1 LSDSH
6 GLDFQLREP
15 AGEPQGALV
24 LLHGRGA
31 DEHDLK
37 PLIEYLDPDRRLV
50 AVTPGGP
57 LNLPPG
63 GRHWYV
69 VERVGYPDPDT
80 FKSSYALLEQW
91 LDDLPEQIGVGL
103 ERTVIGGFS
112 QGSVMAYTLSLGRGR
127 QSPAGVVALSGF
139 IPTVAGFDI
148 ELEGR
153 EGLAVAIGH
162 GSLDPVIPVEFGRQ
176 AAERLAAAGLAV
188 NFRESPIGHGIDP
201 SLVDELAS
209 WLTETLN
216 LDSR

>member
-1 LSDSH
+1 MSH
-6 GLDFQLREP
+6 PRGLDFQLREP
-15 AGEPQGALV
+15 ADEPQGALV

-31 DEHDLK
+31 DEHDLQ

-80 FKSSYALLEQW
+80 FKSSYELLEQM
-91 LDDLPEQIGVGL
+91 LEDLPEQIGVGL

-112 QGSVMAYTLSLGRGR
+112 QGSVMAYALSFGRGR
-127 QSPAGVVALSGF
+127 PSPAGVLALSGF

-148 ELEGR
+148 ELEDR
-153 EGLAVAIGH
+153 EGVAVAIGH

-176 AAERLAAAGLAV
+176 AAERLASAGLAV

-201 SLVDELAS
+201 GFVNELAG
-209 WLTETLN
+209 WLPETLN
-216 LDSR
+216 PDSQ